1 MSYLIELN
9 NNYANQEFDIMIDD
23 IKNSIHV
30 LLQTVNKALL
40 MTVSVNNTVLGQPF
54 LCCPNTPV
62 IPFKYL
68 QERLGGN
75 FVFET
80 VNNNYPNWEN
90 FNKTCNLYFV
100 PLDEINNAQ

>member
-54 LCCPNTPV
+54 LCS
-62 IPFKYL
+62 
-68 QERLGGN
+68 
-75 FVFET
+75 
-80 VNNNYPNWEN
+80 
-90 FNKTCNLYFV
+90 
-100 PLDEINNAQ
+100 